1 MASRAFKDINL
12 SFKRHP
18 VTNDVVVIRD
28 EDAIKRSVKN
38 IIFTILGE
46 KPFNPNFGSVIN
58 DSLFELNTSLNEIR
72 IADEINSSLL
82 NHEPRIANIDATV
95 EIMPDSNEMN
105 CTVQYDIVGIPAP
118 TQTVDVLLFPASCLL
133 YTSPSPRDLVI
144 SRMPSSA

>member
-46 KPFNPNFGSVIN
+46 KPFEPDFGSVVN
-58 DSLFELNTSLNEIR
+58 DALFELSTSLNEIR
-72 IADEINSSLL
+72 ISDEITSSL
-82 NHEPRIANIDATV
+82 NRYEPRIDNVVATATV
-95 EIMPDSNEMN
+95 YPDLNEMN
-105 CTVQYDIVGIPAP
+105 CEVQYDITGLSVP
-118 TQTVDVLLFPASCLL
+118 TQTVEVILQPA
-133 YTSPSPRDLVI
+133 RV
-144 SRMPSSA
+144 